1 MSVICL
7 KKDLTYRKNG
17 YDEGSGEDR
26 NETKT
31 RRIDDGEQGSI
42 IY

>member
-1 MSVICL
+1 MIVCAYVYI
-7 KKDLTYRKNG
+7 NI
-17 YDEGSGEDR
+17 DEGSGEDR